1 VKKVWLLSLCLLFTL
16 ALPLAAQ
23 DSAEWPRT
31 LVDGLGTEVTIDAPP
46 ERIVSLSL
54 AVDET
59 LLPLLGPERFAAVTA
74 LAQDPGI
81 SNVTVIANQVEN
93 AIVSAQDTEQII
105 ALEPDIVF
113 AASFTAP
120 EVLQQLR
127 DAGIT
132 VFATDYAVGL
142 DAIRANI
149 RLLGQVVGDEA
160 GAEVLIETMD
170 ADIAAVQQAVGAPEL
185 PVRALFLTPGNYTSG
200 VDSTIA
206 EIITTAGGVDVA
218 AAAGM
223 DQFAALSDEFI
234 IEQDPDVILLSGW
247 TPYDPTFLD
256 TFNNNPAFAGLSAVQ
271 TGRVYVAND
280 AHLSAVS
287 QYVSEGVADV
297 AAYLYPDLYPTFP
310 LTVIDASG
318 EEVTIAAAPDSIV
331 VAGEAESEAL
341 TLLLGEATNRGYDVL
356 IVDAD
361 DSGIGASGNVIV
373 FSASGGDELAEVTGA
388 DSATHVRL
396 YAAEQPADVAANL
409 QIIGQALGE
418 RIAALNAFA
427 RYTDILEAAQS

>member
-1 VKKVWLLSLCLLFTL
+1 MKKFLLLSLCLLFAL

-23 DSAEWPRT
+23 DSADWPRT
-31 LVDGLGTEVTIDAPP
+31 LVDGLGVEVTIDAPP

-59 LLPLLGPERFAAVTA
+59 LLPLLGPDRFAAVTA
-74 LAQDPGI
+74 LSQDPGI
-81 SNVTVIANQVEN
+81 SNVAVIANQVEN
-93 AIVSAQDTEQII
+93 TIVSSQDTEQII

-127 DAGIT
+127 DAGLT
-132 VFATDYAVGL
+132 VFATNYAVGL
-142 DAIRANI
+142 DAIRDNI

-160 GAEVLIETMD
+160 GAELLIETMD

-185 PVRALFLTPGNYTSG
+185 AVRALFLTPGNYTSG
-200 VDSTIA
+200 VNSTIA
-206 EIITTAGGVDVA
+206 DVITAAGGVDVA

-234 IEQDPDVILLSGW
+234 IEQDPDVILLTGW
-247 TPYDPTFLD
+247 TPYDPTFVD

-271 TGRVYVAND
+271 NGRVYVAND
-280 AHLSAVS
+280 AHLSSVS
-287 QYVSEGVADV
+287 HFVGEAVADV
-297 AAYLYPDLYPTFP
+297 AAYLYPEFYPTFP
-310 LTVIDASG
+310 LTVVDASG
-318 EEVTIAAAPDSIV
+318 EEVTVAAPPRSIV

-341 TLLLGEATNRGYDVL
+341 TLLLGESPNRGYDIL

-361 DSGIGASGNVIV
+361 DAGIAADGDVIV
-373 FSASGGDELAEVTGA
+373 FSASNGDELADISGA
-388 DSATHVRL
+388 DSVTHIQL
-396 YAAEQPADVAANL
+396 YTAEQPADVAANL
-409 QIIGQALGE
+409 QIIGTALGE
-418 RIAALNAFA
+418 RVAALNAFA
-427 RYTDILEAAQS
+427 RYTEAFETSP